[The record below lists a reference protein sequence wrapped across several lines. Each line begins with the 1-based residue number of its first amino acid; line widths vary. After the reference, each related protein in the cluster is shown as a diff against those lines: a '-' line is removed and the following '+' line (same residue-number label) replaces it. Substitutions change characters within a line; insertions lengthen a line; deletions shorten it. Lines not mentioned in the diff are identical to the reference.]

1 MKKQCCVGL
10 LVLAL
15 VLLQIPAREQAVLA
29 DGDAEL
35 PGAVKYA
42 ALTFDDGPHPEH
54 TKRLLD
60 GLLQRGT
67 SATFFLV
74 GERIAGNE
82 ELVLRMAQ
90 EGHQIGNHTW
100 SHKGLQDTDEA
111 VFQAEIRQVE
121 AALAAILGEGH
132 YWVRPPY
139 GQISAAQMAQMEVPL
154 AKWSVDPRDWESRNT
169 EKVVQAV
176 LRSIVPGSIIL
187 LHDIHPSSVEA
198 ALQLVDRLEEQGY
211 VFVTVEEL
219 FALYGIQTRPG
230 VMYRAAEG
238 QIISEGT
245 AS

>member
-1 MKKQCCVGL
+1 MKKQCCFGIWVLVVAL
-10 LVLAL
+10 LWV
-15 VLLQIPAREQAVLA
+15 PDREQAILS
-29 DGDAEL
+29 DGYAAL
-35 PGAVKYA
+35 PSETKYV
-42 ALTFDDGPHPEH
+42 ALTFDDGPHPEQ

-60 GLLQRGT
+60 GLLERGT

-74 GERIAGNE
+74 GEQISGNE
-82 ELVLRMAQ
+82 ELVLRMKQ

-100 SHKGLQDTDEA
+100 SHKGLQGMDERT
-111 VFQAEIRQVE
+111 FQAEIGQVE
-121 AALAAILGEGH
+121 ATLEAILGEGQ
-132 YWVRPPY
+132 YWLRPPY
-139 GQISAAQMAQMEVPL
+139 GQIQAAQMARLEVPL

-169 EKVVQAV
+169 DKVVQAV
-176 LRSIVPGSIIL
+176 LKSVTPGSIIL

-230 VMYRAAEG
+230 VMYRAGAG

-245 AS
+245 A